1 MLYLRLACL
10 VAGFLVLLAPPVL
23 MYPTGA
29 LPNEQ
34 VAAAGMLLALV
45 LASAS
50 FFFIAFNG
58 HRIRYS
64 PSLQRLCVP
73 LLGVSFLS
81 AVAALWHSAAP
92 AALWMSGMLLGFTLI
107 VSAILAS
114 PLLQDPS
121 PRRIRAREV
130 SLRRG

>member
-50 FFFIAFNG
+50 FFFIALNG

-64 PSLQRLCVP
+64 PPLQRLCVP
-73 LLGVSFLS
+73 LLGLSFL
-81 AVAALWHSAAP
+81 AGGAALWRSANP

-107 VSAILAS
+107 VTAVLAY
-114 PLLQDPS
+114 PLLQGPS
-121 PRRIRAREV
+121 PRRVRAREV
-130 SLRRG
+130 RLRRG